1 MEEKRQDF
9 PVTVQGLHKSF
20 GSNALLRGIDF
31 SVQAGECIAIVGPG
45 GCGKSILFKI
55 LMGLEKFDSGD
66 VQVLGKNIAE
76 LSEPEL
82 LKLRRV
88 FGVAFQQG
96 ALFDSLTVRQNIR
109 FAMDHMTEHSVDKK
123 EALIKELIEG
133 VKLGHALDLY
143 PHELSGGMQRRVGIA
158 RALAVEPELA
168 FFDEPTAGLDPV
180 TSTVILNMI
189 HELGSATETKP
200 TLLVATSNVEIAIR
214 FAERILVMHEGKIVA
229 DGAWQELLVS
239 GSDWVQN
246 FLGARLIG
254 LDIDY
259 ARGLNLPQA
268 FLEKHFSYSQ

>member
-1 MEEKRQDF
+1 MTETSQEASIF
-9 PVTVQGLHKSF
+9 VEGLHKAF
-20 GSNALLRGIDF
+20 GSTALLTGIDF
-31 SVQAGECIAIVGPG
+31 SVSPGECLSIVGPG
-45 GCGKSILFKI
+45 GCGKSVLFKI
-55 LMGLEKFDSGD
+55 LMGLESFDSGT
-66 VQVLGKNIAE
+66 VCVLGKDIGA

-96 ALFDSLTVRQNIR
+96 ALFDSFTVRRNIR
-109 FAMDHMTEHSVDKK
+109 FAMDHMTTHSSEKK
-123 EALIKELIEG
+123 EEIIKELIEG

-168 FFDEPTAGLDPV
+168 FFDEPTSGLDPV

-189 HELGSATETKP
+189 HELGSSSDTER

-214 FAERILVMHEGKIVA
+214 FAERVLVMYEGKIVA
-229 DGAWQELLVS
+229 DGSWRDLLVN
-239 GSDWVQN
+239 GSEWVQR

-268 FLEKHFSYSQ
+268 FMEKHFRA